1 MPTFS
6 KPITE
11 IIPQRFS
18 CRTYLET
25 PIDEGTRQR
34 LLDFMD
40 TRQSGPFGSRPRFG
54 LAAATEQERGALRG
68 LGTYGFIRGAS
79 GFILGAAEAA
89 EKGLEDYGYSLE
101 RIILFATDLGLG
113 TCWLGGTFTQ
123 SSFARKIALTG
134 DEVMPA
140 VAAIGYIADPE
151 KARNGLI
158 RQFADAQ
165 HRLPWARLFFE
176 RQFGLPLRRED
187 SGEYAAPLEMVRLAP
202 SASNKQPWRIV
213 RDSSAWHFYL
223 GRTPGYRQGFFQVL
237 LNLVDLQ
244 RIDLGIA
251 MCHFELT
258 AREAGL
264 QGEWAIE
271 EPEIEKPDGMTEYT
285 VSWVSD

>member
-54 LAAATEQERGALRG
+54 LVAATEQDRRALRG

-79 GFILGAAEAA
+79 GFILGAVEPA
-89 EKGLEDYGYSLE
+89 EKDLEDYGYLME
-101 RIILFATDLGLG
+101 RIILFATDLDLG

-123 SSFARKIALTG
+123 SSFARKISLTG

-140 VAAIGYIADPE
+140 VASIGYIADPE
-151 KARNGLI
+151 KARDGFI
-158 RQFADAQ
+158 RQYAGAH
-165 HRLPWARLFFE
+165 HRRAWKNLFFD
-176 RQFGLPLRRED
+176 RQFGVPLAPED
-187 SGEYAAPLEMVRLAP
+187 AGHYAAPLEMVRLAP

-271 EPEIEKPDGMTEYT
+271 EPGIEKPDGLTEYT